1 MSCVEYHRV
10 PYSDLSYFLIYVNDM
25 PGAVKCKLLH
35 YADDSALM
43 VSGRNVTEIETTL
56 TVELNSIHKWL
67 VDNKLSL
74 HLGKTNTILFGSK
87 KIIQQNN
94 SIQVKCNGNDIESK
108 QLVTYLGLTLD
119 QSIAGNT
126 FADKVVLQCSNKVKF
141 LYRNAN
147 KFIMKT
153 KQLLVS
159 ALIQCHFDYGCSSWY
174 CGLSKRAKSR
184 LQVAQNKAFRFILGI
199 PARAHI
205 GEEEFKSVWI
215 LPVHMRTEQ
224 LKLNHMYEISNGT
237 APNYMT

>member
-1 MSCVEYHRV
+1 
-10 PYSDLSYFLIYVNDM
+10 M
-25 PGAVKCKLLH
+25 PGAVKCKLLL

-87 KIIQQNN
+87 KRIQQNN

-108 QLVTYLGLTLD
+108 QQVTYLGLTLD
-119 QSIAGNT
+119 QSISGNT
-126 FADKVVLQCSNKVKF
+126 IADKVVLQCSNKVKF

-147 KFIMKT
+147 KFNMKT

-159 ALIQCHFDYGCSSWY
+159 ALILYSATLIMFVLRGTVVLVKWQSLDYKWHKIRPSC
-174 CGLSKRAKSR
+174 L
-184 LQVAQNKAFRFILGI
+184 F
-199 PARAHI
+199 
-205 GEEEFKSVWI
+205 
-215 LPVHMRTEQ
+215 
-224 LKLNHMYEISNGT
+224 
-237 APNYMT
+237 